1 MEEIDPEAA
10 KIYRE
15 KEELKVV
22 EERLRVR
29 HGATSKFA
37 KNLKRFQNLDDKDTR
52 DAYHKVIQERNAL
65 LHKTKQTTA
74 NERNESSDE
83 SDSDLSEDLA
93 KTKEKT
99 IKKIKKEIDSSEE
112 SESDNS
118 NAEEYFDFKKTEQ
131 KATNKQET
139 GIMGLKFMQKAE

>member
-93 KTKEKT
+93 KTKEKM
-99 IKKIKKEIDSSEE
+99 IRKIKKEIDSSEE
-112 SESDNS
+112 SESEES
-118 NAEEYFDFKKTEQ
+118 NAEEYFDFKKAEQ
-131 KATNKQET
+131 KATKKQET